1 MASRMVGSLPSM
13 AELQGTA
20 RRLRLCFIGERGGAG
35 VGVIGADERLLF
47 DGVSAPTPAS
57 TWYAASGGRITD
69 QLLEWPPDVFAL
81 TNVVLAR
88 AEAFRFALSRQ
99 DSPPS
104 RFGDWAREVEWAA
117 HRWSA
122 WAEGRTGAL
131 PELVAAEWSVFRE
144 RLEVSLE
151 RLAAGRDDR
160 GCEALLTLHAI
171 ADEACAG
178 FGVALDTCDAEGCV
192 YRARGREL
200 LARTGSLARVDVGY
214 LRVLPK
220 VRTPPTGRPAFSRYA
235 CVQRAGIDV
244 RWDKMPARHRGTDLR
259 SEYATML
266 LLPWPLR
273 VRASDFHPVD
283 GSVERLAKNP
293 YGFFEF
299 APAERLDFD
308 LLDRVLVAARDE
320 AGSVD
325 VVLLP
330 ESAIDAR
337 ELDDLES
344 LLDAHGV
351 VYLQTG
357 VREPVGQA
365 GEFPNNWLH
374 IAVNARLEKGGP
386 PSGGRQPWFHLRQ
399 NKHHRWSL
407 DETQVDQYHLGGA
420 LHSHVRWW
428 EAMDVPR
435 KAIQFV
441 EVAELVLVALV
452 CEDLAQNDEIAELIR
467 SVGPTAVIV
476 GLLDGPQLAS
486 RWSARYA
493 SVLADDPGSAV
504 LTLSSFGLVER
515 SRPQGREASR
525 VIALWKDP
533 TGGVRE
539 IPLDPGA
546 HAVLLT
552 VSMDRAA
559 RYTADRRWPVDNST
573 FSYLVAVHQVQASG
587 AAAGTQPAPPGATAC
602 AAAGSGGAHDPYCLG
617 GRHIGGRGIRP

>member
-1 MASRMVGSLPSM
+1 LWMFFGW
-13 AELQGTA
+13 
-20 RRLRLCFIGERGGAG
+20 GGVA
-35 VGVIGADERLLF
+35 LF
-47 DGVSAPTPAS
+47 APP
-57 TWYAASGGRITD
+57 
-69 QLLEWPPDVFAL
+69 
-81 TNVVLAR
+81 
-88 AEAFRFALSRQ
+88 
-99 DSPPS
+99 
-104 RFGDWAREVEWAA
+104 
-117 HRWSA
+117 
-122 WAEGRTGAL
+122 
-131 PELVAAEWSVFRE
+131 
-144 RLEVSLE
+144 
-151 RLAAGRDDR
+151 AAGGDDR
-160 GCEALLTLHAI
+160 GCDALLTLHAI

-178 FGVALDTCDAEGCV
+178 LGVALDTCDAEGCV

-200 LARTGSLARVDVGY
+200 LARTGSLSRVDVGS

-220 VRTPPTGRPAFSRYA
+220 VRTPPTGRPAFSRYV
-235 CVQRAGIDV
+235 CVQRGGIDV

-299 APAERLDFD
+299 APAEGLDLD
-308 LLDRVLVAARDE
+308 LLHRVLVAARDE

-357 VREPVGQA
+357 VREPVGQG

-374 IAVNARLEKGGP
+374 IGVNARLEKGGTAR
-386 PSGGRQPWFHLRQ
+386 SGERQPWFHLRQ

-407 DETQVDQYHLGGA
+407 DELQVDQYHLGGA
-420 LHSHVRWW
+420 LHPHIRWW

-486 RWSARYA
+486 RWAARYA

-552 VSMDRAA
+552 VSMDRAT
-559 RYTADRRWPVDNST
+559 RYTADRRWPVDNGT
-573 FSYLVAVHQVQASG
+573 FSYLVAVQQIQASG
-587 AAAGTQPAPPGATAC
+587 ASGGTAPAPSRATAVPVLEAEELTILTAWAEGVSEAAAYAPERLDGLLIEARAGASWRAELGLPEPSARLADAIESLGRMTELVAAPPGTSLFDALLR
-602 AAAGSGGAHDPYCLG
+602 AAGEDHPDEGTLDGLVRQAWLSMLEERRTREPTTANK
-617 GRHIGGRGIRP
+617 IR